1 MRFLTDTMLVPLGH
15 LSLMRLLF
23 LSVLVCGFACS
34 DGDLYSDSSDP
45 KPNIDVEDTVA
56 GLGDLVSVHYVG
68 TLDSGE
74 EFDSSRD
81 RGPLS
86 FTIGNGEVI
95 KGFEKAVLGLRLG
108 ETIKVRIE
116 PSQAYGEHKDE
127 LVIEIDTAHLP
138 KEVKVGSTVEYDN
151 RLRGAVVDRG
161 ELVTRIDLNHKLAG
175 QALIFEIELLG
186 ID

>member
-1 MRFLTDTMLVPLGH
+1 M
-15 LSLMRLLF
+15 
-23 LSVLVCGFACS
+23 
-34 DGDLYSDSSDP
+34 
-45 KPNIDVEDTVA
+45 A
-56 GLGDLVSVHYVG
+56 GLGDLASVHYVG
-68 TLDSGE
+68 TLDNGE

-95 KGFEKAVLGLRLG
+95 KGFEEAVLGLRLG

-116 PSQAYGEHKDE
+116 PERAYGEHRDE
-127 LVIEIDTAHLP
+127 LVVEIDTEHLP
-138 KEVKVGSTVEYDN
+138 KDVRIGSTVEYDN
-151 RLRGAVVDRG
+151 RLRGTVLDIG
-161 ELVTRIDLNHKLAG
+161 ELATRIDLNHQLAG